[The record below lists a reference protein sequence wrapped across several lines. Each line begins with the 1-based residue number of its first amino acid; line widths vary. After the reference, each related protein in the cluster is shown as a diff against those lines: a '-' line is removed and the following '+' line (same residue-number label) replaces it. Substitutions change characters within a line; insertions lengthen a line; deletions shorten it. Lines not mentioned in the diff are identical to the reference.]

1 MRDGPLRRA
10 VKALART
17 RYLFDLRLQ
26 RALLRRRGQ
35 LPWELGGECR
45 HCAACCEAPAIQVP
59 RVVLA
64 WSFLRR
70 PLLAWQR
77 AVNGFEHLR
86 TLPRERLLV
95 FRCTHFDP
103 ATRGCDSYDSR
114 PGMCRDYPR
123 LLLHAA
129 APEFLPGCGY
139 RAVAR
144 NAAGLRAA
152 LDRLPLDEERRRK
165 LDEGLRLD

>member
-1 MRDGPLRRA
+1 MRIRRIVPFLLCAAPLLPCA
-10 VKALART
+10 LTGAALAE
-17 RYLFDLRLQ
+17 
-26 RALLRRRGQ
+26 
-35 LPWELGGECR
+35 LPQVGLSY
-45 HCAACCEAPAIQVP
+45 AIEA
-59 RVVLA
+59 R
-64 WSFLRR
+64 
-70 PLLAWQR
+70 
-77 AVNGFEHLR
+77 
-86 TLPRERLLV
+86 
-95 FRCTHFDP
+95 FDP

-123 LLLHAA
+123 LLLHAVVL
-129 APEFLPGCGY
+129 EFLPGCGY